1 LCSKSPQEIEK
12 KEVECRKGTIPARAG
27 RLVLGDSSPVE
38 EEKRLHLAGSQ
49 LSGKILEKV
58 EIDPERFRS
67 EAVASSS
74 CRSVARQGLTVKEYY

>member
-27 RLVLGDSSPVE
+27 TLEIGDSSPVE
-38 EEKRLHLAGSQ
+38 EERRLHLAGSQ

-58 EIDPERFRS
+58 KTDPERFWS
-67 EAVASSS
+67 GAV
-74 CRSVARQGLTVKEYY
+74 CVQFM